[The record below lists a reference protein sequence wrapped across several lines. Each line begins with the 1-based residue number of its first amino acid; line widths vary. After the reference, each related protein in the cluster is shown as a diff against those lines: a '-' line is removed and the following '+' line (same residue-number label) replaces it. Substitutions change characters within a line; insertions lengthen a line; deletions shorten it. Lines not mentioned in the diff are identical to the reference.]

1 MRVRIKQNP
10 PNKKKAWI
18 VDEVAGQVVELYPS
32 KWENNYCFEFKGSIW
47 HCSKDAI
54 EEWDV

>member
-1 MRVRIKQNP
+1 MKVRIKQNP

-18 VDEVAGQVVELYPS
+18 INEVAGQVVELLPS
-32 KWENNYCFEFKGSIW
+32 SWSENFCFEFNGEIH
-47 HCSKDAI
+47 HCSRDAI